1 MSTVDTLEVQIQ
13 SKADSVN
20 SSLDNVVKKLGLIAE
35 GISAIGKNSGLEQF
49 AKEAREATKGFASI
63 SNAAKGISA
72 NVKPQVQE
80 VSKTLGELTEKYKDL
95 GKGFKI
101 TGSTAAIQKQ
111 LESYSNALEKAKLK
125 KDELEIGG
133 KIGGQAY
140 EDAIR
145 DTVKFQNIITSLKN
159 QLESLNNTKATADIK
174 INGGENAGKFIIEYK
189 KELADFKADMK
200 SIGDVYGGLGNA
212 PKGMLDTPIENL
224 KISLG
229 ELKASYPQ
237 ATEIISAYEKELQNL
252 QTISSGLTREPVRL
266 DIDTSAFGK
275 INENA
280 QKLSE
285 LGEKLKQLQVPEIRE
300 ENLDKLRSS
309 LEKTEIKLDELRTK
323 LENGLTMG
331 HITESADDSGFVR
344 LQEQIALTEKQAE
357 ALRAKI
363 ANVESQSGN
372 NKGLEGFRAT
382 LLKISNAGKASASA
396 LDKVASATKKIGS
409 LAGGAVS
416 KVAGLGKAFSRT
428 KKSSNAMNFSL
439 AGGFKTFLKYG
450 LGIRSVYVLIGRLR
464 RAIIEGFGNLA
475 QYSSETNGSISMLMS
490 SLTMLK
496 NAFAV
501 AFAPILNVVAPYL
514 STFINMV
521 STAANKVGQFF
532 AALTGKSMAVQA
544 VPVVQDY
551 AAGLDKATGGTDK
564 LNDSSKKLKKTLSV
578 LGFDTLNQLQGQND
592 SGDSGGS
599 SSGASAGGGLS
610 AQDMFTTV
618 PIENEISDFAK
629 KVKSIFSQLFA
640 PLKESWSNEGKF
652 VIDSCK
658 FALGEI
664 GSLAKD
670 VGRDFLEMWQ
680 QPETVGIFEDLL
692 HIMGDI
698 GLVTGNIASGLKD
711 AWNTNSVGLQIFE
724 NIRDIVAIIVGHIR
738 NAADYTVI
746 WSESLDFYPL
756 LESVNGLLEAV
767 APLTD
772 TIGAGLEWFYTNVLL
787 PVAGWTIQEAIPT
800 FLDMVSAAI
809 SALNDVI
816 VALQPLGQWLWENFL
831 QPLGQWAGDTIISAM
846 ESITGLL
853 GDFGNWVSEHQE
865 AVQNITIV
873 VASFFA
879 AFKITTAIAGI
890 VDFIAKIGS
899 LIGSVGGMGK
909 LIGTVF
915 NPWTLAIGAVIAA
928 GVLLWKHWDE
938 ISAKAKQ
945 VWEFVRQKFQ
955 EFDNFLQGVFTND
968 WTRSFGVV
976 GEVFNA
982 FFRNISNIWNS
993 IKQVFG
999 GIITFV
1005 KGVFTGDWR
1014 AAWDGI
1020 KQVFSGIWNGLVSIA
1035 KSPINAIIGMA
1046 NGLLSGMAS
1055 AVNGIANMLNSL
1067 RIDIPDWV
1075 PGIGGG
1081 TLGFNLPHWNPGRI
1095 PYLYNGGVLER
1106 GQVGILEGNGAE
1118 AVVPLERN
1126 RKWISKVSEEMAR
1139 SNYAYSGDGIVGGM
1153 SKEELQEAI
1162 ATGVAMAL
1170 MSNINHLKPEM
1181 PQYIQANMAVDGDT
1195 ILRAMLKAQD
1205 GYDYRMNPTPQYG

>member
-35 GISAIGKNSGLEQF
+35 GISTIGKNSGLEQF
-49 AKEAREATKGFASI
+49 AKEAREATKGFANI

-80 VSKTLGELTEKYKDL
+80 VSKTLEELTEKYKDL

-111 LESYSNALEKAKLK
+111 FESYSNALEKAKLK

-145 DTVKFQNIITSLKN
+145 DTVKFQNIIASLKN

-189 KELADFKADMK
+189 KELADFK
-200 SIGDVYGGLGNA
+200 GNA

-280 QKLSE
+280 QQLSE
-285 LGEKLKQLQVPEIRE
+285 LGEKLKKLQVPEIRE

-363 ANVESQSGN
+363 DNVESQSGN

-416 KVAGLGKAFSRT
+416 KVAGLGKVFSGT

-475 QYSSETNGSISMLMS
+475 QYSSETNGSISMLTS

-532 AALTGKSMAVQA
+532 AALTGKSMAVQV

-578 LGFDTLNQLQGQND
+578 LGFDALNQLQGQND

-640 PLKESWSNEGKF
+640 PLKESWSNEGQF

-670 VGRDFLEMWQ
+670 VGMDFLEMWQ
-680 QPETVGIFEDLL
+680 QPETVGVFEDLL

-746 WSESLDFYPL
+746 WSESLDFYPS

-772 TIGAGLEWFYTNVLL
+772 TIGAGLEWLYTNVLL
-787 PVAGWTIQEAIPT
+787 PMAGWTIQEAIPT
-800 FLDMVSAAI
+800 FLNMVSAALT
-809 SALNDVI
+809 ALNDVNSSFTA
-816 VALQPLGQWLWENFL
+816 VR
-831 QPLGQWAGDTIISAM
+831 TMAM
-846 ESITGLL
+846 GEFRELDIR
-853 GDFGNWVSEHQE
+853 
-865 AVQNITIV
+865 
-873 VASFFA
+873 ASRSSS
-879 AFKITTAIAGI
+879 KY
-890 VDFIAKIGS
+890 
-899 LIGSVGGMGK
+899 
-909 LIGTVF
+909 
-915 NPWTLAIGAVIAA
+915 
-928 GVLLWKHWDE
+928 
-938 ISAKAKQ
+938 
-945 VWEFVRQKFQ
+945 
-955 EFDNFLQGVFTND
+955 ND
-968 WTRSFGVV
+968 CCSF
-976 GEVFNA
+976 
-982 FFRNISNIWNS
+982 
-993 IKQVFG
+993 
-999 GIITFV
+999 
-1005 KGVFTGDWR
+1005 
-1014 AAWDGI
+1014 
-1020 KQVFSGIWNGLVSIA
+1020 
-1035 KSPINAIIGMA
+1035 
-1046 NGLLSGMAS
+1046 
-1055 AVNGIANMLNSL
+1055 
-1067 RIDIPDWV
+1067 
-1075 PGIGGG
+1075 
-1081 TLGFNLPHWNPGRI
+1081 
-1095 PYLYNGGVLER
+1095 
-1106 GQVGILEGNGAE
+1106 
-1118 AVVPLERN
+1118 
-1126 RKWISKVSEEMAR
+1126 
-1139 SNYAYSGDGIVGGM
+1139 
-1153 SKEELQEAI
+1153 
-1162 ATGVAMAL
+1162 
-1170 MSNINHLKPEM
+1170 
-1181 PQYIQANMAVDGDT
+1181 
-1195 ILRAMLKAQD
+1195 ILR
-1205 GYDYRMNPTPQYG
+1205 GV